1 MKLVIEGDKRKI
13 KRLAKELR
21 IRLKRDKLIAT
32 TEEVV
37 NENDAM
43 IKEHWKIVVEKI
55 EKAIS
60 LDELKQFENDD
71 RKSVE
76 KALKDKTLELT
87 Q

>member
-37 NENDAM
+37 NENDSM
-43 IKEHWKIVVEKI
+43 VKEHWKIVVEKI

-76 KALKDKTLELT
+76 KALEAKTLELT